1 MTLWAAMG
9 TSAPPAVQQG
19 EVRGPQEGQKNEMY
33 DEMTLS
39 ALSTHRKGM
48 LTCTLCMDL
57 VFKDSR
63 GNCMWMKYLHLF
75 LLGRSFDPS
84 KLFSRTVNG

>member
-48 LTCTLCMDL
+48 LT
-57 VFKDSR
+57 
-63 GNCMWMKYLHLF
+63 
-75 LLGRSFDPS
+75 RS
-84 KLFSRTVNG
+84 L